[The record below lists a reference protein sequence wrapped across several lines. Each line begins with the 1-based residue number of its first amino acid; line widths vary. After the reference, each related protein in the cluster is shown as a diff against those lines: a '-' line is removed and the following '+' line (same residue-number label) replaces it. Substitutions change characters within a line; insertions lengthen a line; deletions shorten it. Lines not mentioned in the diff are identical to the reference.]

1 MNNGR
6 FWLQV
11 IGEPDPHGRTVAVVY
26 KDSLENSHTLNY
38 LMVRAGWAYW
48 YKDFDPENSLG
59 LREAQ
64 GDAFFKGLGV
74 WQDGG
79 NEELPWDYKLRVAA
93 ESKRS
98 ELLFEA
104 FNAGNTRKVLS
115 LIAQGIDPDTRNAQ
129 GNTPLHLAALYGNSK
144 AKELL
149 IAAGADVSAV
159 NDDGYTPLQLETE
172 IGAVKRSELM
182 FEAFKAGNTNKVLS
196 LISLG
201 IDTTSRNAQGYGP
214 LHIATINGQTNL
226 VEMLCKAG
234 VDLNSRD
241 KFGMTPLHHAAISGK
256 VEIYKFLVGAGG
268 DVNAENNF
276 GKTPHRLERDFQKE
290 DRRGRILALLGLFAL
305 MAAAGLVL
313 VLFALN

>member
-98 ELLFEA
+98 ELL
-104 FNAGNTRKVLS
+104 
-115 LIAQGIDPDTRNAQ
+115 
-129 GNTPLHLAALYGNSK
+129 
-144 AKELL
+144 
-149 IAAGADVSAV
+149 
-159 NDDGYTPLQLETE
+159 
-172 IGAVKRSELM
+172 